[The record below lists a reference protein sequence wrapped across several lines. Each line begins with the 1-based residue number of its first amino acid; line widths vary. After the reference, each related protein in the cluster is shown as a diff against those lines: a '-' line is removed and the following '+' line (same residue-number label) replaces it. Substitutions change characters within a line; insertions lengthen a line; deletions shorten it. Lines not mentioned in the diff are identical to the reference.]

1 MVLKR
6 KKQSS
11 SCVWSVECG
20 VVVLFVILVV
30 VFHLFRVEG
39 RDTIYIY
46 IDFVRVCA
54 CARACVS
61 TRSVVWSHKRNVCF
75 LCVRGRGKRKK
86 SSRAAW

>member
-1 MVLKR
+1 MISRSSLSVWGVLWAVRGVVLKR

-30 VFHLFRVEG
+30 VFHLFRAEG

-46 IDFVRVCA
+46 IDFVRV
-54 CARACVS
+54 
-61 TRSVVWSHKRNVCF
+61 
-75 LCVRGRGKRKK
+75 
-86 SSRAAW
+86 